1 MLPVVVAGTDGG
13 AAAVVVVV
21 VVAKTG
27 NKSKRFCKVMMQSFP
42 DYTHRG

>member
-27 NKSKRFCKVMMQSFP
+27 NKSKRFCKVMMQSFV
-42 DYTHRG
+42 